1 MIYTIQSKRESW
13 KDCSRKKIHFT
24 LFEANFRLKIILQRF
39 FRDSYLTQKGAT
51 LKKPLSYKSYNW
63 VVFCLAGCLSLWN
76 LHRLHCYFN
85 QDLEKSEH
93 LYTNGD
99 RSYLIQSQKT
109 YLNWN
114 FSFLKLI
121 WHSKI
126 IDFSDTKTAD
136 NKVYLYF
143 QLQQQLE
150 HLKKFFTLEISRV
163 DEYSKHLEFSSDAKT
178 TFLSKPPKKSF
189 FKPMFN

>member
-121 WHSKI
+121 LHSKI

-143 QLQQQLE
+143 QLQQQLGTPQE
-150 HLKKFFTLEISRV
+150 ILYSGNFSSRWIFKTSRIFFRRKNNFFEQTTEKKFF
-163 DEYSKHLEFSSDAKT
+163 
-178 TFLSKPPKKSF
+178 
-189 FKPMFN
+189 